1 MARKRK
7 GLRIDG
13 VLLLDKGVGASSNF
27 ALQKA
32 RRLLNAQKAGHT
44 GTLDPLA
51 SGLLPLCFG
60 EATKFSADLLDA
72 EKEYIADIA
81 FGRST
86 TTGDMEGETLEEK
99 PADFTVEDLEAALK
113 GFIGETEQIP
123 PMYSALKKDGVALYK
138 LARSGETV
146 ERKPRKVVIS
156 RLDLLNADLPRAVV
170 RVACSKGTYVRV
182 LAEDIG
188 RALGTVAHLTALRR
202 IRVGDVK
209 LEGAVTIEALENA
222 DEAGRLAMLK
232 PADSLISTLP
242 VVRLD
247 EVQTE
252 KFRHGQRITVSGC
265 DACGRVRVYGP
276 VCGEVQLLGCAQL
289 ADQGL
294 LTPERLVTFEPN

>member
-99 PADFTVEDLEAALK
+99 PADFTVEDLQAALK

-252 KFRHGQRITVSGC
+252 KFRHGQRISVSGC
-265 DACGRVRVYGP
+265 NACGRVRVYGP
-276 VCGEVQLLGCAQL
+276 VSGEVQLLGCAQL
-289 ADQGL
+289 GDQGL